1 MALDLNVSPYYD
13 DYNSSKQFDQIL
25 FKPGVAVQAR
35 ELTQLQT
42 YLHKAIANHAGFNVT
57 EGTRVTGGEG
67 SILRKPYIKI
77 NDTDASAAAVS
88 NSTLANYVG
97 DTITGSVTGIQA
109 IILSAYTGSD
119 GEVYNKKTF
128 YLRYIGG
135 NTQGTTSGELNGSS
149 IHFDPGETLTV
160 TSADSDRNGD
170 TFVVDANVDT
180 PGTDISKNFHGY
192 GLFFA
197 IAEGVFFLK
206 GRFVNHLRQE
216 VLVDKYNPLAS
227 SFIGLTVTEEIVDSD
242 DDSTLLDPAAGSYNY
257 NAPGADRYKISTTIG
272 IKALTDAATED
283 FIVTDKIVEGTYN
296 QKMPDGMK
304 QLADLGKIFAQR
316 THEESGNYV
325 VRPFKLTIQEHLK
338 VGANGGRYTSGTSPV
353 GSATKLVANIGAGTA
368 YVSGYRYDFATP
380 TPLSFDKGNDTRIIE
395 NSITSTASG
404 QYVIVDEM
412 AGNWSLSD
420 GAVVQIYDGSATSGI
435 GKQAITNNTHG
446 TTAKPVDT
454 SIIGQARVKFI
465 EKIGSG
471 TVGGAKTQ
479 YRLYLYDVK
488 VNTGSFDTARGFVYG
503 SGNDK
508 GLCDIV
514 LEPPGNAVGVQFE
527 GNTTYAIGTFVV
539 HGQNT
544 YQVLATGTSHASTK
558 PTHTSSNATNG
569 TLDLGYVNS
578 AIAVLKEKDKGRLL
592 FPAPFSSPKTLAA
605 AGGGSY
611 DTSYQ
616 YQEEFSV
623 SIDAAGQFS
632 ISVTS
637 PLTFPY
643 GVSMT
648 QTVCDSNFYM
658 VLTGGGITING
669 TAYAQGAVVP
679 LTAAMFTSVSSSS
692 IAIDLGTVSGTCNAK
707 LKVNVTNTDS
717 VPVTKALNSGVYVK
731 INTASNLGGSTG
743 PWNLGI
749 PDCYKLEEV
758 YVDASAYVT
767 SGTNL
772 IDKFRIKTGQTDELY
787 KQDYLEKLVDAG
799 IDTNNK
805 YITVKLSCFVANYTT
820 SNGTYF
826 AVNSYPID
834 DTGGSGIYTYQV
846 PVYRRGEMA
855 IDLKNAIDF
864 RPQVKATASVT
875 ATTIGAATENPQL
888 THQLNVPANGGMTGL
903 QNPNPV
909 QNFTTD
915 IEFYLG
921 RMDKI
926 VLTESG
932 EFSVVKGIPSL
943 NAIPPNIPNGTMTIA
958 EVVIPPFPSVAPNIA
973 SAIRNP
979 YIGCKFRVEQPKRY
993 TMNDIAAIEK
1003 RINRLE
1009 YYTALSL
1016 MEREADSL
1024 TIVDANG
1031 NDRFKNGIFINT
1043 FISHALSSTKDPSF
1057 RAAIDIRRKQLA
1069 PAFKEEMIELQYN
1082 DTLSTTVQ
1090 RHDNLL
1096 TLPVSDMHGTDK
1108 VGYYSANKATWDPA
1122 PHGPDV
1128 SRVFSR
1134 NPMSSHV
1141 RNTAGE
1147 LLFDYA
1153 GDMMVHPKS
1162 SNDFT
1167 QNTLPPE
1174 MIEDTSLAQYS
1185 AGLADSIQSAQIV
1198 QSYDFGFETST
1209 SDEPAEKIGGKAEP
1223 ATTDLTG
1230 SSVYIDKTASWQT
1243 KASDR
1248 TGNNR
1253 MWVEAEVETSGTVS
1267 VSGEWGI
1274 NGTVTTD
1281 GEWSADLIKQ
1291 RTTTTSTAT
1300 ANILQAT
1307 SGPSGQTSTMD
1318 LSGRLKSFAID
1329 AYMRGKELIVVGQ
1342 RLKPNTPIFCF
1353 VEGEYASHLASA
1365 GTDSLLKPMQGFF
1378 RGETN
1383 GGWPTL
1389 GYSGHATPMAWLR
1402 NIVYFSPQETWIDK
1416 LRGANINGPYCADN
1430 HTAGCTTDA
1439 QGNFV
1444 GILKIPDGK
1453 YPVGSINIRLCD
1465 DRLNRPVLT
1474 SSSCEGKYSAF
1485 GATSVSQGYTIST
1498 EIPAINFSTVQGAT
1512 IETGSTSH
1520 ISDVSIKN
1528 EKMTLNTTAAAG
1540 ITVEDFEVGATAT
1553 SHVEL
1558 TGGFD
1563 PIGQTFTV
1571 PTMKYTSANG
1581 VVVREPGMFL
1591 QELRVFFSTISDTD
1605 GITCEIRET
1614 LNGYPTRT
1622 VLPYASVTL
1631 DPNIH
1636 TVARYTLGQYVDSSD
1651 ATQTDTD
1658 LIGREGCLTTTT
1670 EASNGTVTQ
1679 LDKHSIFKFNDPIF
1693 LKAGTE
1699 YAFVLKPQGNST
1711 DYNVWCSKLGENV
1724 INTKTRITADDTN
1737 IGGLLFTSSNNGAWN
1752 AHQSEDITYEL
1763 IRSKFAN
1770 TSGNAVFTNKNY
1782 DFMTVTNYSA
1792 GFPKI
1797 GDKVYAFDPA
1807 VNGAGSGYQ
1816 DGDIITLATVTD
1828 ANGNTA
1834 TGIKLQ
1840 VTGPSTPGAI
1850 TGIKVS
1856 DPGVV
1861 SDDFSGTF
1869 SAVAQASIASGTGSG
1884 GGASAGSGSS
1894 ATFNLTLARGF
1905 VEDMDIVNSK
1915 ITVRTIANYFKNQS
1929 TGAVLTPISNS
1940 ATARTYFDVTSMDN
1954 KLINEIKPTI
1964 GMIDLP
1970 GTSITGSTATT
1981 NSSGAS
1987 AANTSSFRTIEKQTR
2002 QNQDVE
2008 KAIYSYSTEA
2018 KDFTGSDKKS
2028 FRYKA
2033 NLQALGTD
2041 RVSPVISLT
2050 RNSCLIKSND
2060 INNDATNETGNYGNA
2075 RSVFVN
2081 KPVELKEGME
2091 AEDILVQL
2099 VESLPSGSDIKV
2111 YGKFMAPDDDAD
2123 WTEDLNWIEL
2133 ATDDK
2138 FTDVSVAA
2146 KNSGQWIDYAYK
2158 IPAANLNTD
2167 GQYTYSTVRVISLA
2181 LNGVKSVTI
2190 TNGGSGYTSDP
2201 TVAFAAPTSGG
2212 IQATGTATRAGAAVS
2227 GVVITNPGSNYGSA
2241 PSVTF
2246 SGGGGSSAAGTAV
2259 LCQGGSGYTSAPD
2272 LSFSTG
2278 DATAQSIL
2286 SGGSVGEV
2294 AITNPGRDYT
2304 LLSPPTVTVGTAWQA
2319 STVFATGQQVTNDS
2333 GKLYTCST
2341 GGTSAGSGGPTGTGG
2356 SISDGTCV
2364 WAHAG
2369 TAATVAATTGT
2380 VNFVKY
2386 RRFGIK
2392 IVMLSS
2398 NTSNIPVAKELRA
2411 IALMA

>member
-42 YLHKAIANHAGFNVT
+42 YLHKAIGNHAGFNIT

-77 NDTDASAAAVS
+77 NDVDASAAAVS

-109 IILSAYTGSD
+109 KILSAYTGSD
-119 GEVYNKKTF
+119 GDVYAKKTF

-135 NTQGTTSGELNGSS
+135 NTQGTSAGELNGSS

-160 TSADSDRNGD
+160 TSADSGRNGD
-170 TFVVDANVDT
+170 TFVVDASVDST
-180 PGTDISKNFHGY
+180 GNDISKNFYGY

-227 SFIGLTVTEEIVDSD
+227 SFVGLTVTEEVVDSD
-242 DDSTLLDPAAGSYNY
+242 DDTTLLDPAAGSYNF

-272 IKALTDAATED
+272 IKSLTADATED
-283 FIVTDKIVEGTYN
+283 FIVTDKIVEGGYN
-296 QKMPDGMK
+296 QKLPDGMK

-325 VRPFKLTIQEHLK
+325 VRPFTLSVQEHLK
-338 VGANGGRYTSGTSPV
+338 VGANGGRYTAATSPV

-368 YVSGYRYDFATP
+368 YVSGYRYEFATP
-380 TPLSFDKGNDTRIIE
+380 TPLSFDKGNDTRTVE
-395 NSITSTASG
+395 NSITSTATG
-404 QYVIVDEM
+404 QYVTVDEM
-412 AGNWSLSD
+412 AGNWSISD
-420 GAVVQIYDGSATSGI
+420 GAIIQIYDGSATSGI

-454 SIIGQARVKFI
+454 SIIGQARVKYI
-465 EKIGSG
+465 EKVG
-471 TVGGAKTQ
+471 TGAVGGAKSQ
-479 YRLYLYDVK
+479 YRLYLYDIK

-508 GLCDIV
+508 GICDIV
-514 LEPPGNAVGVQFE
+514 LEPGKNSTGQQFT
-527 GNTTYAIGTFVV
+527 GSTSYSLGTLLV
-539 HGQNT
+539 HGNNY
-544 YQVLATGTSHASTK
+544 YQVVAAGTSHASTK
-558 PTHTSSNATNG
+558 PTHTNGITANG
-569 TLDLGYVNS
+569 TAELAYVGS
-578 AIAVLKEKDKGRLL
+578 PIAVLKEQDKGRLL
-592 FPAPFSSPKTLAA
+592 FPAPFTSPKTLAA

-616 YQEEFSV
+616 YQEEFDV
-623 SIDAAGQFS
+623 SIDAAGQFT
-632 ISVTS
+632 IGVTS

-658 VLTGGGITING
+658 VLTGAGLTING
-669 TAYAQGAVVP
+669 TAYPQGAVVP

-692 IAIDLGTVSGTCNAK
+692 IAIDLGTVSGTGNAK
-707 LKVNVTNTDS
+707 LKVNVANTDS
-717 VPVTKALNSGVYVK
+717 VPVTKALNTGVYVK
-731 INTASNLGGSTG
+731 IDTSSNLGGATG

-749 PDCYKLEEV
+749 PDCFKIEEV
-758 YVDASAYVT
+758 YVDSSAYVT
-767 SGTNL
+767 TGTNL
-772 IDKFRIKTGQTDELY
+772 QDKFRIRTGQTDSLY
-787 KQDYLEKLVDAG
+787 KQDSLEKLVDAG

-805 YITVKLSCFVANYTT
+805 YITVKLSCFVPNYTT

-834 DTGGSGIYTYQV
+834 DTGASGIYTWQV
-846 PVYRRGEMA
+846 PVYRRGDMT

-888 THQLNVPANGGMTGL
+888 THQLNIPANGGMTGL

-921 RMDKI
+921 RLDKI

-932 EFSVVKGIPSL
+932 EFIVIKGIPSL
-943 NAIPPNIPNGTMTIA
+943 NPIGPVAPAGTMTVA
-958 EVVIPPFPSVAPNIA
+958 EMKIPPFPSVAPNIA
-973 SAIRNP
+973 YAIKNP
-979 YIGCKFRVEQPKRY
+979 YIGVKTRVEQPKRY

-1009 YYTALSL
+1009 YYTAISL
-1016 MEREADSL
+1016 MEREADSMS
-1024 TIVDANG
+1024 IIDADG

-1043 FISHALSSTKDPSF
+1043 FISHALSSVSDPSF
-1057 RAAIDIRRKQLA
+1057 RAAIDIKRKQLH
-1069 PAFKEEMIELQYN
+1069 PAFKEEMIELMYN

-1090 RHDNLL
+1090 RHDNIL
-1096 TLPVSDMHGTDK
+1096 TLPVADMHGTDK
-1108 VGYYSANKATWDPA
+1108 VGYYSANKTNWDPA

-1128 SRVFSR
+1128 SRVFNR

-1147 LLFDYA
+1147 LLFDYV
-1153 GDMMVHPKS
+1153 GDLLVHPKS

-1167 QNTLPPE
+1167 SETLAAE
-1174 MIEDTSLAQYS
+1174 QITDTSLSQYS
-1185 AGLADSIQSAQIV
+1185 ASLANSITSAQIV

-1209 SDEPAEKIGGKAEP
+1209 EDVRTTVGGKHEP
-1223 ATTDLTG
+1223 STTDIAGT
-1230 SSVYIDKTASWQT
+1230 TAQFSDSDTWET
-1243 KASDR
+1243 SASDR

-1253 MWVEAEVETSGTVS
+1253 MWVEVDVETKGDISVTGQVSSG
-1267 VSGEWGI
+1267 
-1274 NGTVTTD
+1274 GTITTS
-1281 GEWSADLIKQ
+1281 GEWSADLVQQK
-1291 RTTTTSTAT
+1291 TTTTTTAT
-1300 ANILQAT
+1300 SNILQAT
-1307 SGPSGQTSTMD
+1307 SGPSGQTAVMD
-1318 LSGRLKSFAID
+1318 LSGRLKSFSID
-1329 AYMRGKELIVVGQ
+1329 AFMRAKEIIVVGQ

-1353 VEGEYASHLASA
+1353 VEGEHASHLASA
-1365 GTDSLLKPMQGFF
+1365 GTPCVLAPLTGFW
-1378 RGETN
+1378 RGISN
-1383 GGWPTL
+1383 GGWPAA
-1389 GYSGHATPMAWLR
+1389 GYGGHNTATKW
-1402 NIVYFSPQETWIDK
+1402 FSQVVLPTPQETWLDK
-1416 LRGANINGPYCADN
+1416 LRGTNLNGPIAHDN
-1430 HTAGCTTDA
+1430 ITQGCTTDA
-1439 QGNFV
+1439 DGNFIGV
-1444 GILKIPDGK
+1444 LKIPGGK
-1453 YPVGSINIRLCD
+1453 FPVGQITIRLCD
-1465 DRLNRPVLT
+1465 DRLNRAVLT
-1474 SSSCEGKYSAF
+1474 TSSCEGKYSAF
-1485 GATSVSQGYTIST
+1485 GSTSVSQGYTIST
-1498 EIPAINFSTVQGAT
+1498 ELPAINFNTVQGAT
-1512 IETGSTSH
+1512 TVVGTNTSVT
-1520 ISDVSIKN
+1520 DVGLEN
-1528 EKMTLNTTAAAG
+1528 ESLTLNTTATSS
-1540 ITVEDFEVGATAT
+1540 IKVDSFEVGATAD

-1563 PIGQTFTV
+1563 PIAQTFTV
-1571 PTMKYTSANG
+1571 PTMRYTSANG
-1581 VVVREPGMFL
+1581 IVVREPGMFL
-1591 QELRVFFSTISDTD
+1591 QELRVFFSTISSTD
-1605 GITCEIRET
+1605 SITCEIRET
-1614 LNGYPTRT
+1614 LNGYPTRN
-1622 VLPYASVTL
+1622 VLPYATVTL
-1631 DPNIH
+1631 NPAIN
-1636 TVARYTLGQYVDSSD
+1636 TVARFTLGQYLDKD
-1651 ATQTDTD
+1651 GATQTDTD
-1658 LIGREGCLTTTT
+1658 LIGRDGCLTTTT

-1679 LDKHSIFKFNDPIF
+1679 LDKHSIFKFTDPIF
-1693 LKAGTE
+1693 LKAGKE

-1724 INTKTRITADDTN
+1724 INTKSRITADETN

-1752 AHQSEDITYEL
+1752 AHQTEDITYEL
-1763 IRSKFAN
+1763 IRCKFAN
-1770 TSGNAVFTNKNY
+1770 TSGNAVFTNKDL
-1782 DFMTVTNYSA
+1782 DFMTVTNYSS
-1792 GFPKI
+1792 GFPKA
-1797 GDKVYAFDPA
+1797 GDKLYAFDPA

-1828 ANGNTA
+1828 SNGNTA

-1840 VTGPSTPGAI
+1840 VTGPASPGAI
-1850 TGIKVS
+1850 TGIKVY

-1869 SAVAQASIASGTGSG
+1869 TAVAQSSIASGTGSG

-1905 VEDMDIVNSK
+1905 LDDIDIVNNK
-1915 ITVRTIANYFKNQS
+1915 IKVRTISSFFKNQS

-1940 ATARTYFDVTSMDN
+1940 NVSRTYFDVTSMDN

-1964 GMIDLP
+1964 SMIEPP
-1970 GTSITGSTATT
+1970 GTQLSGSTATT
-1981 NSSGAS
+1981 NSTGAS
-1987 AANTSSFRTIEKQTR
+1987 AANTSTFRSIEKQTR

-2041 RVSPVISLT
+2041 RLSPVISLT
-2050 RNSCLIKSND
+2050 RLSTLVKSND
-2060 INNDATNETGNYGNA
+2060 INNDATNETGNFGNA

-2081 KPVELKEGME
+2081 KPVQLKEGME

-2099 VESLPSGSDIKV
+2099 VESLPTGADIKV
-2111 YGKFMAPDDDAD
+2111 YGKFLAPDDDAD
-2123 WTEDLNWIEL
+2123 FVEDLPWIEL

-2138 FTDVSVAA
+2138 FTDTSVNAR
-2146 KNSGQWIDYAYK
+2146 NSGSFIDYAYK

-2167 GQYTYSTVRVISLA
+2167 GQYTYSTVRVINLT
-2181 LNGVKSVTI
+2181 LNGVNSVTI
-2190 TNGGSGYTSDP
+2190 TNGGSGYTSAP
-2201 TVAFAAPTSGG
+2201 TVAFAAPTTGG
-2212 IQATGTATRAGAAVS
+2212 IQATGTATISTGAVT

-2259 LCQGGSGYTSAPD
+2259 LTQGGSGYTSAPE
-2272 LSFSTG
+2272 LAFSTG
-2278 DATAQSIL
+2278 DASAQSIL

-2304 LLSPPTVTVGTAWQA
+2304 LLTPPTVTVGTAWSG
-2319 STVFATGQQVTNDS
+2319 STVFATGQQVTNDN

-2369 TAATVAATTGT
+2369 NAATVAATTGT

-2386 RRFGIK
+2386 KRFGIK